1 MQAPVRVPGHNVD
14 VAKVAITQVTNTT
27 VAGCEL
33 VSDPNCKT
41 EIVILRNG
49 LVGAILR
56 IRGSDRV
63 DQEVLA
69 LAADPTE
76 DCCRTVNKNIL
87 VIQAIRSGG

>member
-56 IRGSDRV
+56 IRWSDRV
-63 DQEVLA
+63 DQEVPA
-69 LAADPTE
+69 LAADPTKG
-76 DCCRTVNKNIL
+76 CCRTVNKNIP